1 MPLSSSRLRTILTP
15 DRLGWVGVCAFVLGA
30 SLISNWLQ
38 SPLAEQRQFPFLWI
52 AAPLWAGGW
61 LLTRDKVEAWLG
73 RFNLDGTGAWLTTRA
88 ERLRRLTA
96 LPFCAVA
103 VLELGLIGWAL
114 WRLGDAPRLAV
125 SAAIVLALLVFMIV
139 FIWRTWRVRLELRI
153 DAAGVF
159 APAWR
164 RAYGWDEIAFAVQPN
179 GGRDLRL
186 VLTPEAAEKHGC
198 AALLTTPLGPT
209 GLQANEALAA
219 LRTTRPDLP
228 IRPWTSNGVVLPIRG
243 ATDVPDTVEVTTY
256 G

>member
-1 MPLSSSRLRTILTP
+1 M
-15 DRLGWVGVCAFVLGA
+15 LGA
-30 SLISNWLQ
+30 SLISIWLQ
-38 SPLAEQRQFPFLWI
+38 GPLAERRHFPLIWI
-52 AAPLWAGGW
+52 AAAQWAGGW
-61 LLTRDKVEAWLG
+61 LLTRDKVEGWLG
-73 RFNLDGTGAWLTTRA
+73 RLNLEGPGAWRTTRA
-88 ERLRRLTA
+88 ERLRRLAA
-96 LPFCAVA
+96 LPFCAFA

-125 SAAIVLALLVFMIV
+125 SAAIVLALLVFTIV
-139 FIWRTWRVRLELRI
+139 FTWRTWRVRLELRI

-186 VLTPEAAEKHGC
+186 VLTPEAAEKAGR
-198 AALLTTPLGPT
+198 AALLTSPLSPT

-219 LRTTRPDLP
+219 LRKARPDLP
-228 IRPWTSNGVVLPIRG
+228 IRPWTSHGVVLPIRG